1 MLHYYERPSGF
12 LKAQCQIMKFDSTIA
27 AVTHGKALMNRC
39 LKEDGAGLKC
49 RTAPSSFNSGL
60 S

>member
-1 MLHYYERPSGF
+1 MLHYYKRTRGF
-12 LKAQCQIMKFDSTIA
+12 LKAQCQIMKFNSTIA
-27 AVTHGKALMNRC
+27 GVTPGKALMNRC

-49 RTAPSSFNSGL
+49 RTAPSSFSSDL